1 MKFFADFYRVF
12 GIPILW
18 LAHFTKDV
26 LYLLSNSS
34 KFSCIDNT
42 HDVLSYYAII
52 VKNLAVVK
60 SKKGIL

>member
-26 LYLLSNSS
+26 LYLLSHNSIS
-34 KFSCIDNT
+34 NFRRFLRDFGCP
-42 HDVLSYYAII
+42 VL
-52 VKNLAVVK
+52 LP
-60 SKKGIL
+60 